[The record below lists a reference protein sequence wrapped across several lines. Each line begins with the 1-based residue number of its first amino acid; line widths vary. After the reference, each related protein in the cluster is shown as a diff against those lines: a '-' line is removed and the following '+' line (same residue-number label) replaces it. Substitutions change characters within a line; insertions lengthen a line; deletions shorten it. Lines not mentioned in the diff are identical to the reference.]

1 MAEKLITEAMING
14 LDWIE
19 AKNIVDLQIAS
30 KDIEDCMMISDE
42 KYEIFIKHIENENED
57 RADLQQKS
65 LLLHR
70 DRQIEKYRKTKLIH
84 EQYGDK
90 RIPLVKATEGKI
102 YALQE
107 RINIKLEEINK
118 RRKLKYFQKEICLG
132 IINVE

>member
-1 MAEKLITEAMING
+1 
-14 LDWIE
+14 
-19 AKNIVDLQIAS
+19 
-30 KDIEDCMMISDE
+30 MISDE